1 MPRPAARRRAHGARG
16 RRRGRRD
23 APTEIVVADGGPAEQ
38 LADASRQL
46 DLLVV
51 GSRRYGPLRRV
62 LLGSVS
68 SALIERVHCPMLIV
82 PRGVHADLPADVPAL
97 A

>member
-1 MPRPAARRRAHGARG
+1 MIKAQAPAA
-16 RRRGRRD
+16 D
-23 APTEIVVADGGPAEQ
+23 TDLTVVEGDPVER
-38 LADASRQL
+38 LAAASSDL

-62 LLGSVS
+62 LLGAVS
-68 SALIERVHCPMLIV
+68 GPLIDRVHCPVVIV
-82 PRGVHADLPADVPAL
+82 PRGVHPDPVEQPGVGAAAH